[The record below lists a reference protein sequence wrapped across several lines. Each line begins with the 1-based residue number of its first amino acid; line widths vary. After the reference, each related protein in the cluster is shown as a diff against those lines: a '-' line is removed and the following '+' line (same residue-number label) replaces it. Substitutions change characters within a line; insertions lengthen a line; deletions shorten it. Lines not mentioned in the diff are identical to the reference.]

1 MKKIYTCIHAQVI
14 QNFTTL
20 SRIEIFIKWTENI
33 RISSKENEDQVSAV

>member
-20 SRIEIFIKWTENI
+20 SRIEILL
-33 RISSKENEDQVSAV
+33 NERKTTGFQAKKTKTR